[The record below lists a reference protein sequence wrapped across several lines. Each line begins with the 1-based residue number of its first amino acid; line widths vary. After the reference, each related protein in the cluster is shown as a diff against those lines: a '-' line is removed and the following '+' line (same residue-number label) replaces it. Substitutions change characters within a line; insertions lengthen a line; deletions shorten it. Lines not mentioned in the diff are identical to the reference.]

1 MRKKYLFLMV
11 MTILSTML
19 LTTSCL
25 ATALLLDSATADSPE
40 KAQTRFNEICEEVED
55 AATLEEI
62 SDAVDK
68 ASEYNSESAYFDYSG
83 IISRVNSRLQ
93 DLELPYQFEN
103 GNLVFTITPLLQ
115 ECSTLSDLK
124 HLVAIASENSQGQIP
139 EVAAEEINS
148 YMEKEDIPYV
158 FELGAQDFR
167 VSDELLDFM
176 EEVKQQAVRKADG
189 SVLLNWIEEYTAILT
204 DVDAVADCMSSAA
217 DEIIKEGISRRD
229 ITQSLIETCRDYEPL
244 FEKCL
249 GMDADDIQNHII
261 SRSIFFEEEKC
272 YNDAINEGNPYL
284 YIEEYPE
291 GQFDASLIPIND
303 ELRAAMDA
311 MSSVEDAEAFLEEN
325 PESKFAEEVES
336 FISEEKARI
345 ANEQLKEWQE
355 SPEFDAFV
363 EQLGSENMQKEMY
376 IGQNGFPFVPF
387 DDMTLGEFVSSI
399 DWRQYNISVE
409 KSWLT
414 GETTISRPFRN
425 DEISISF
432 MFEEDKAVITTASF
446 NTIYIYSTTNYQDIA
461 LVLACIILP
470 EEELDF
476 MVGLTLVAYTL

>member
-55 AATLEEI
+55 ASTLEEI

-103 GNLVFTITPLLQ
+103 GSLVFTITPLLQ

-167 VSDELLDFM
+167 VSDELQDFM
-176 EEVKQQAVRKADG
+176 EEVKQQAIRKADG

-244 FEKCL
+244 FEKYL

-311 MSSVEDAEAFLEEN
+311 KSSVEAAEAFLEEY
-325 PESKFAEEVES
+325 PKSRYAEEIES
-336 FISEEKARI
+336 FISEEKTRI
-345 ANEQLKEWQE
+345 ALELLKEWQE
-355 SPEFDAFV
+355 SPEFDTLT
-363 EQLGSENMQKEMY
+363 EQLGPENMQKEIY
-376 IGQNGFPFVPF
+376 VGQNGFPFAPSE
-387 DDMTLGEFVSSI
+387 MTLGELISGI
-399 DWRQYNISVE
+399 DWRPYNISVE
-409 KSWLT
+409 KSRLT
-414 GETTISRPFRN
+414 GETTITRPFRN

-432 MFEEDKAVITTASF
+432 RFEKDKAVITTASF
-446 NTIYIYSTTNYQDIA
+446 NTIYIYSTTDYQDIA
-461 LVLACIILP
+461 LVFACIILP

-476 MVGLTLVAYTL
+476 MVELILVAYTL